1 MTVVKKTEMEV
12 VGGQIKK
19 TNVIIFLV
27 SRRHTSLSSGMFFF
41 FYSLS
46 DKYIGGSQVCI
57 S

>member
-27 SRRHTSLSSGMFFF
+27 SRRHTSLSSGMFFSSIF
-41 FYSLS
+41 LS
-46 DKYIGGSQVCI
+46 DKCVGGSQVCV